1 MIRTLLAV
9 IAALTLA
16 ACASGPSEPDFPPG
30 PALFVA
36 RDADSTMYLFG
47 TLQIRRPNTAW
58 GGARAQ
64 AGLAETEEIW
74 TELEISPETD
84 AQTQSLALRYGMSDP
99 DRPLSSYFSAEEYA
113 RINAVAQ
120 RFGVSSYMLDIM
132 RPWLAGVTFSVLP
145 MTEAGYDPAAGA
157 DRAIDA
163 YGDAHGKTMR
173 AFETAEAQIQM
184 LAGMSDAVQ
193 RQMVLE
199 AVAEVE
205 EGSSQMDAMATA
217 WETGD
222 LRTLERFVVTETRNE
237 YPEVYQVLLVQRNN
251 AWLETLTHELEGAGV
266 DFVAVGAAHMLGPDG
281 LVAQLRARGYE
292 VERVE

>member
-1 MIRTLLAV
+1 MLRPLLAAL
-9 IAALTLA
+9 AALTLA
-16 ACASGPSEPDFPPG
+16 ACATGAAEPAFAPG

-47 TLQIRRPNTAW
+47 TLHIRRPNTAW

-64 AGLAETEEIW
+64 AGLAETQEVW

-84 AQTQSLALRYGMSDP
+84 AQTQSLALRYGMAEP
-99 DRPLSSYFSAEEYA
+99 NRPLSSYFSANEYA
-113 RINAVAQ
+113 RINAAGQ
-120 RFGVSSYMLDIM
+120 RFGVPPQMLEAM
-132 RPWLAGVTFSVLP
+132 RPWIVGVTFSVLP

-163 YGDAHGKTMR
+163 FGDANGKTMR
-173 AFETAEAQIQM
+173 SFETAEAQIQM
-184 LAGMSDAVQ
+184 LAGMSDDVQ
-193 RQMVLE
+193 RQMVME

-205 EGSSQMDAMATA
+205 KGSGEMDEMATA
-217 WETGD
+217 WENGD
-222 LRTLERFVVTETRNE
+222 LAALERLVVTEMRDE
-237 YPEVYQVLLVQRNN
+237 YPEIYQVLLVERNN
-251 AWLETLTHELEGAGV
+251 AWLETLTHELEGSGV

-281 LVAQLRARGYE
+281 LVAQLRRRGYA